1 MSYLSRIQDVHYL
14 LNERMLL
21 AVICF
26 LATIKVKVGKRGVEQ
41 RLDRFRYLQNFNIP
55 QLRKVKVALLLQ
67 SLQVYAH
74 IHDLILNISN

>member
-26 LATIKVKVGKRGVEQ
+26 LATIKVKVGKRGVE
-41 RLDRFRYLQNFNIP
+41 
-55 QLRKVKVALLLQ
+55 K
-67 SLQVYAH
+67 
-74 IHDLILNISN
+74 